1 VVEYRTENGE
11 FASIDEL
18 KEVPRI
24 GPKTF
29 QQSAGFLRVVDGDNP
44 LDNSGVH
51 PENYGT
57 VERMAED
64 LGDTVPEMINNPEV
78 RKEIDL
84 ENYVDSDVGMPTLND
99 ILDELEKPGRDPRP
113 EFEPF
118 DFSDEVNE
126 IDDLEE
132 GMVIPGIVS
141 NVTNFGAFVDIG
153 LKSDGL
159 VHISELADEYVEHP
173 GDVVKLNQRV
183 RVKVLDV
190 DKPRKRV
197 SLSMNF
203 D

>member
-1 VVEYRTENGE
+1 
-11 FASIDEL
+11 
-18 KEVPRI
+18 
-24 GPKTF
+24 
-29 QQSAGFLRVVDGDNP
+29 
-44 LDNSGVH
+44 
-51 PENYGT
+51 
-57 VERMAED
+57 
-64 LGDTVPEMINNPEV
+64 MINNPEV
-78 RKEIDL
+78 REEIDL
-84 ENYVDSDVGMPTLND
+84 EDYVDSDVGLPTLND

-203 D
+203 G